1 MQAFVTALNL
11 AMKAG
16 GDKENELMR
25 DHFMA
30 RAV

>member
-16 GDKENELMR
+16 GDKETELMR

-30 RAV
+30 RAM